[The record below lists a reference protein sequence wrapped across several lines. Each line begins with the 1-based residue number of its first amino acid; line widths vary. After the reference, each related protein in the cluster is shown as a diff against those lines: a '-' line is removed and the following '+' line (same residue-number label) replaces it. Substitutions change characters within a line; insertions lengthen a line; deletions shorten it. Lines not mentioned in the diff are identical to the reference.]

1 MLDHSGFWERF
12 NTDWVCLDCELMP
25 WSAKAL
31 ELVRQQYAS
40 VGAAAR
46 VGLSETVS
54 VLETRRGTR
63 YRCRVALLE
72 RHRQRQD
79 LADRFARAYRHYC
92 WPVESLRDI
101 RVAPF
106 HVMATEGAV
115 HADKEHVWH
124 METIGSVRRF
134 RRAGC

>member
-1 MLDHSGFWERF
+1 GQDGLGGSGFWERF
-12 NTDWVCLDCELMP
+12 NTSWVCLDCELMP

-46 VGLSETVS
+46 VSLAETVQALERTAARGIDVG
-54 VLETRRGTR
+54 VLVDR
-63 YRCRVALLE
+63 YRE
-72 RHRQRQD
+72 RRD
-79 LADRFARAYRHYC
+79 LADRFASAYRHYC

-106 HVMATEGAV
+106 HVMATEGAA
-115 HADKEHVWH
+115 HADKDHAWH
-124 METIGSVRRF
+124 METIGT
-134 RRAGC
+134 